1 MKVPNELI
9 EEIKDYL
16 NIYDEKDEVIENI
29 ILEAQIYIDTTVG
42 EAYKNN
48 EKKSRLA
55 KVLLKKLC
63 SDLYDNRSMNITSQV
78 KRDTIAQT
86 ILDALSLES
95 EGEYV

>member
-42 EAYKNN
+42 EA
-48 EKKSRLA
+48 
-55 KVLLKKLC
+55 
-63 SDLYDNRSMNITSQV
+63 
-78 KRDTIAQT
+78 
-86 ILDALSLES
+86 
-95 EGEYV
+95 